1 MRVDGE
7 DELAAGALLEHL
19 ERLADLIERIDA
31 LDDDAKFTGAGK
43 LRETPQLVLCGRR
56 IDVHGG
62 DTARCEALN
71 VRSAE
76 KGRHPTTGAD
86 DRSELRQ
93 CVLLVDQID
102 ECRDPSGVE
111 IADRVGDAT
120 GRIVDRV
127 RRAELSDESLLVG
140 QGGRNDRYPT
150 PSRQLHGK
158 GAYTP
163 GRTDQEQGVALRDV
177 NRVQEI
183 ERGSAGKGQGGCLV
197 EIESGGLRHE
207 DEVRARDPLG
217 VRSPLERR
225 HGGDEPKHLV
235 PDREIGDIRSDGLD
249 HACQVA
255 ADDRREPVFHR
266 AQQVPVGLVYVEAV
280 DARGADP
287 DEHIA
292 GTNLR
297 LGQRHKARRLLRV
310 LDRISLHRLAAPY
323 KWKLTSDSR
332 MTVAHKWRQVYG
344 YDLTMTREADEVR
357 PLRVDAERN
366 RARVVTAAQAAFA
379 ERGLDVPLEDIAAR
393 AGVGIATLYRRF
405 PTREDLIAACFE
417 TRVAEYATAAEEAL
431 EAPDAWSG
439 FCAYVERIC
448 AMQAADRGLKG
459 VLTRTFPNAKT
470 LERHRSRGYELSVQ
484 LIDRAKT
491 EGSLRPDFAPEDL
504 VLLLMANAGVVEAA
518 GRDAP
523 DAWRRFV
530 GLMLE
535 AFRADRAGPLP
546 PAPSPHQMIRAMR
559 RLGSS

>member
-7 DELAAGALLEHL
+7 DELAAGALLEPL

-56 IDVHGG
+56 IV
-62 DTARCEALN
+62 
-71 VRSAE
+71 
-76 KGRHPTTGAD
+76 
-86 DRSELRQ
+86 
-93 CVLLVDQID
+93 
-102 ECRDPSGVE
+102 
-111 IADRVGDAT
+111 
-120 GRIVDRV
+120 
-127 RRAELSDESLLVG
+127 
-140 QGGRNDRYPT
+140 
-150 PSRQLHGK
+150 
-158 GAYTP
+158 
-163 GRTDQEQGVALRDV
+163 
-177 NRVQEI
+177 
-183 ERGSAGKGQGGCLV
+183 
-197 EIESGGLRHE
+197 
-207 DEVRARDPLG
+207 
-217 VRSPLERR
+217 
-225 HGGDEPKHLV
+225 
-235 PDREIGDIRSDGLD
+235 
-249 HACQVA
+249 
-255 ADDRREPVFHR
+255 
-266 AQQVPVGLVYVEAV
+266 
-280 DARGADP
+280 
-287 DEHIA
+287 
-292 GTNLR
+292 
-297 LGQRHKARRLLRV
+297 
-310 LDRISLHRLAAPY
+310 
-323 KWKLTSDSR
+323 
-332 MTVAHKWRQVYG
+332 
-344 YDLTMTREADEVR
+344 
-357 PLRVDAERN
+357 
-366 RARVVTAAQAAFA
+366 
-379 ERGLDVPLEDIAAR
+379 
-393 AGVGIATLYRRF
+393 VGIATLYRRF
-405 PTREDLIAACFE
+405 PTREDLIPACFE